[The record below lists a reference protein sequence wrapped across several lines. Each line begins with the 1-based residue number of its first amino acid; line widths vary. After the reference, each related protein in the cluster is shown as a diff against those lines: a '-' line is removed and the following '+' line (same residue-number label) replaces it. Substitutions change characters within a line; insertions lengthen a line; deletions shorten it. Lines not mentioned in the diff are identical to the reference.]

1 MSMHRALPCITPST
15 TYGGNAMNMKKR
27 ICTDEAATQLCDLY
41 AGVIHHCLKKINR
54 YPDHNDYDDFY
65 QLGLITLFDTYETC
79 LKDALVTENSF
90 LFVSYAKQK
99 IHWTFLDQIRKEQK
113 KISREAYL
121 CEEEL
126 EEIPST
132 TSFEDQLEQTD
143 LLQRLCACLTAEENA
158 YLRDALEGLNITEI
172 AKKQRI
178 SRKTLYKRRRQIQ
191 TKASPFLKA

>member
-1 MSMHRALPCITPST
+1 M
-15 TYGGNAMNMKKR
+15 
-27 ICTDEAATQLCDLY
+27 
-41 AGVIHHCLKKINR
+41 
-54 YPDHNDYDDFY
+54 
-65 QLGLITLFDTYETC
+65 
-79 LKDALVTENSF
+79 TENSF

-113 KISREAYL
+113 KVSREAYL

-126 EEIPST
+126 EEVPST
-132 TSFEDQLEQTD
+132 TSFEDQFEQAD

-172 AKKQRI
+172 DKKQRI

>member
-1 MSMHRALPCITPST
+1 
-15 TYGGNAMNMKKR
+15 MNIKKR
-27 ICTDEAATQLCDLY
+27 SCTDEAATQLSELY
-41 AGVIHHCLKKINR
+41 AGVIHHCLKRINR
-54 YPDHNDYDDFY
+54 FPDHNDYDDFY
-65 QLGLITLFDTYETC
+65 QLGLITLLDTYETC
-79 LKDALVTENSF
+79 LKDALQSENSF

-113 KISREAYL
+113 KVSREAYL

-126 EEIPST
+126 EEVPST
-132 TSFEDQLEQTD
+132 TSFEDQFEQAD

>member
-1 MSMHRALPCITPST
+1 
-15 TYGGNAMNMKKR
+15 MNMKKR

-113 KISREAYL
+113 KVSREAYL

-126 EEIPST
+126 EEVPST
-132 TSFEDQLEQTD
+132 TSFEDQFEQAD

-172 AKKQRI
+172 AKNNAFRA
-178 SRKTLYKRRRQIQ
+178 KRS
-191 TKASPFLKA
+191 TKEDARSKPKPALF